1 MTIWHEEQGCGEPV
15 ALLHSS
21 VADSGMWDPQWEP
34 LGERFRVIRLD
45 FRGHGRTPYA
55 AEGPYTDAGD
65 VADLLAALGLRRV
78 ALVGSSYGG
87 KVALELATA
96 HPDLVS
102 RLVLLNAGC
111 GLPPTPDLEAFG
123 AEEDRLIERG
133 DVGGAAEL
141 NVRTWLGP
149 EADEPVKARLAAM
162 QRHAFEVQLA
172 ADPEPERGRAPI
184 DLTVV
189 TAPALVVIGGHDL
202 PYFRESGRHIA
213 ETLPDATL
221 LDLDWAGHLPSLERP
236 AEITRLLTEFL
247 SS

>member
-1 MTIWHEEQGCGEPV
+1 MTVWHEERGTGEPV
-15 ALLHSS
+15 VLLHSS

-34 LGERFRVIRLD
+34 LAERFRVVRLD

-55 AEGPYTDAGD
+55 ADGPFSDAGD

-87 KVALELATA
+87 RVALELAGE

-111 GLPPTPDLEAFG
+111 GLPPSPDLEAFD
-123 AEEDRLIERG
+123 AEEERLLEAG
-133 DVGGAAEL
+133 DLGGATDL

-149 EADEPVKARLAAM
+149 DAGEETRVRLGAM

-172 ADPEPERGRAPI
+172 ADPQPDKRRPPI
-184 DLTVV
+184 DLAAV
-189 TAPALVVIGGHDL
+189 TAPALVVVGAHDL
-202 PYFRESGRHIA
+202 PYFRESARHIA
-213 ETLPDATL
+213 AGLKDATL
-221 LDLDWAGHLPSLERP
+221 LDLEWAGHLPSMERP
-236 AEITRLLTEFL
+236 DEITALLLAFL
-247 SS
+247 S